1 MREVLLRL
9 EELLFLA
16 DPGIKLESMQDDGEV
31 IRIGVRCRTTGAR
44 CPGCGSWSG
53 QVHGSY
59 LRFPADLPMSGRRV
73 VLQLRVRRFR
83 CEDVSCG
90 RRTFVEQVAG
100 LTRRYSQRTERM
112 RSALAEVGLA
122 LAGRAGARLADIL
135 GARVS
140 RNTVLRLVEALPE
153 PQPQVPRVVG
163 VDEYAMRKGRVYGT
177 VLVDVETRRPVDLLP
192 DREAGTVAAW
202 LAEHPSIEVVCRD
215 RAPFF
220 AEGASIGAPTA
231 VQVAD
236 RFHLWRNLGEAAE
249 RCVSRHRLCLRAT
262 FAELAPEKTP
272 APEQA
277 ESGSPWPTGHRFADR
292 TRAKHAAVHVLLAA
306 GHSRRSIQR
315 QLGMTYR
322 TVQRLADAAR
332 PEDMFQGQW
341 QNRRTK
347 LDDFKPYL
355 HERWSEGCTNAWTLW
370 EEIKTHGYTG
380 GYGAVRA
387 YLQPFRTS
395 PTAPAT
401 RSPSPRTV
409 TGWILTH
416 PDTLP
421 ESERLKLKSV
431 LAGCPE
437 LDGLA
442 GHVRAFGKMPTQL
455 QGDQLPQWIKAVRA
469 DQNDQAPDVRPCRL
483 QPLAETSPVGILTGQ
498 SRALLESLRSLSG
511 GVVVARPCQ
520 QDRAEVVALF
530 FFRLIVGCERTPEAQ
545 QQVRGDE
552 GSIVVRI
559 FLDRGELTDAPDSLA
574 GRKREHVHTMEQ
586 HSVRLRR
593 RSSQL
598 DGFEHVARAV
608 EADHQPAGTEHVLS

>member
-9 EELLFLA
+9 EELLFQA
-16 DPGIKLESMQDDGEV
+16 DPGIRVESVQDDGEV
-31 IRIGVRCRTTGAR
+31 IRVGVRCRTAGAR

-53 QVHGSY
+53 RVHGSY
-59 LRFPADLPMSGRRV
+59 LRFPADLPVAGQRV
-73 VLQLRVRRFR
+73 VLRLRVRRFT
-83 CEDVSCG
+83 CKDDSCG

-112 RSALAEVGLA
+112 RSLLAEVGLA
-122 LAGRAGARLADIL
+122 LAGRAGARLADVL

-140 RNTVLRLVEALPE
+140 RNTVLRLVDALPE
-153 PQPQVPRVVG
+153 PQPQIPRVIG
-163 VDEYAMRKGRVYGT
+163 VDEYAVRKGRVYGT

-202 LAEHPSIEVVCRD
+202 MTQRPGIEVVCRD

-249 RCVSRHRLCLRAT
+249 RCVSRHRSCLRVT
-262 FAELAPEKTP
+262 FSETVPEKAPTP
-272 APEQA
+272 AD
-277 ESGSPWPTGHRFADR
+277 GDSPWPTGHRFADR
-292 TRAKHAAVHVLLAA
+292 TRAKHATVHALLAA
-306 GHSRRSIQR
+306 GHSRRSVQR

-332 PEDMFQGQW
+332 PEDLFQGQW
-341 QNRRTK
+341 QNRRAK

-355 HERWSEGCTNAWTLW
+355 HERWAEGCTIAWTLW

-387 YLQPFRTS
+387 YLQPFRTT
-395 PTAPAT
+395 PTAPAA
-401 RSPSPRTV
+401 RPPSPRTV

-416 PDTLP
+416 PDSLP

-431 LAGCPE
+431 LSGCPE
-437 LDGLA
+437 LDALT
-442 GHVRAFGKMPTQL
+442 GHVRAFGKMLTQL

-469 DQNDQAPDVRPCRL
+469 DDLPSLHTFANGLERD
-483 QPLAETSPVGILTGQ
+483 LAAVTAGLTLPWSSGVVEGHVNRIKMIKRQ
-498 SRALLESLRSLSG
+498 MYGRAGFALL
-511 GVVVARPCQ
+511 
-520 QDRAEVVALF
+520 
-530 FFRLIVGCERTPEAQ
+530 
-545 QQVRGDE
+545 
-552 GSIVVRI
+552 
-559 FLDRGELTDAPDSLA
+559 
-574 GRKREHVHTMEQ
+574 RKR
-586 HSVRLRR
+586 
-593 RSSQL
+593 
-598 DGFEHVARAV
+598 
-608 EADHQPAGTEHVLS
+608 VLLAS